1 MILKNNLE
9 FKGIKIVL
17 FCMRKNN
24 KIPNKVNDFEKSM
37 RKVYSYD
44 DINTPVAKRGT
55 SPHFRNQSNRKP
67 SQANYLC

>member
-1 MILKNNLE
+1 
-9 FKGIKIVL
+9 
-17 FCMRKNN
+17 MRKNN